1 MLGRLGMAAAV
12 VLGCLVLTACRGD
25 GDSPTPT
32 ATATATVATETASPS
47 ATAVATAT
55 QSIEDQVAEAY
66 LAYWDAYADAVLNL
80 DATLVEE
87 FATGE
92 ELERLRAEVETLD
105 NDGVAVRVVV
115 EHDMLVTLIS
125 ETEATVIDE
134 VTNNSFHVDAT
145 TKEPATAPGSGEV
158 LRNTFFL
165 ELIDG
170 RWIVTRGTRGGP

>member
-1 MLGRLGMAAAV
+1 LTAAV
-12 VLGCLVLTACRGD
+12 VLGGLVVTTACRGD
-25 GDSPTPT
+25 GDSHTPT
-32 ATATATVATETASPS
+32 ATATATAAVATETASPS
-47 ATAVATAT
+47 ATAPATPT
-55 QSIEDQVAEAY
+55 PSIEDEVAEAY

-80 DATLVEE
+80 DASLVEG

-92 ELERLRAEVETLD
+92 ELERLRAEVEALER
-105 NDGVAVRVVV
+105 DGVAVRVVV
-115 EHDMLVTLIS
+115 EHDMLVTLVS

-145 TKEPATAPGSGEV
+145 TKEPSTAPGSGEV

-170 RWIVTRGTRGGP
+170 RWMVTRGTRGGS